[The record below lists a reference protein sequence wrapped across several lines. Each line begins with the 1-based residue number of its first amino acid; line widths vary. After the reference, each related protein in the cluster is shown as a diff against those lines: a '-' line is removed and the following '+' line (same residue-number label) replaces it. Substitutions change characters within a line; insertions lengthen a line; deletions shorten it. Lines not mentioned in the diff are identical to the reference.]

1 MMMEIT
7 KWDLFKQIDQM
18 PADKYKIIKDFLDK
32 LNEDSIEEVVLDK
45 ETKKEIERSYEEYQ
59 KGEFLTFDQVF
70 EDDGKR
76 EV

>member
-1 MMMEIT
+1 MEIT

>member
-1 MMMEIT
+1 MMEIT